1 MTSDGVG
8 CQTVWPLA
16 GLEVMTPRLS
26 LRYITDDLGVELALL
41 AAEGIHD
48 PATMPFSTPWTDVPS
63 PELERNTLRFYWRN
77 RADTT
82 VEHWDLNLAV
92 VVDGAAVGM
101 CSVEADAFPTR
112 RTAETG
118 SWVGRRYQRQGIGRG
133 MRHAAL
139 HLIFA
144 GFEADQATTRAW
156 HDNTAS
162 LRVTRSLPYIETGS
176 SIQQRRE
183 HPDTMLEFA
192 MSYAQ
197 WATVYRND
205 IELIGIDQARAQLRT
220 ARDVSSS
227 GG

>member
-1 MTSDGVG
+1 MR
-8 CQTVWPLA
+8 QTVWPLA
-16 GLEVMTPRLS
+16 GLEVVTPRLA

-48 PATMPFSTPWTDVPS
+48 PATMPFSSPWTDVPS

-118 SWVGRRYQRQGIGRG
+118 SWVGRRYQRQGIGREV
-133 MRHAAL
+133 RQAAL

-220 ARDVSSS
+220 ARHASSS